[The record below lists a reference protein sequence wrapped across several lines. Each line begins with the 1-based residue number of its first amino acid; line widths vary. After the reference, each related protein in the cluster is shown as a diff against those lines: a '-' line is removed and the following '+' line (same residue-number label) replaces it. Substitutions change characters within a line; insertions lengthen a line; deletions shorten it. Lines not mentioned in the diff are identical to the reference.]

1 MLAQIG
7 ELARRLYTF
16 LVMVLYFVASSPIK
30 VSDGIIAPGYEP
42 DALEVLKKKNGGK
55 YCVLEV
61 GQIT

>member
-1 MLAQIG
+1 M
-7 ELARRLYTF
+7 
-16 LVMVLYFVASSPIK
+16 VMCFVASSPIK

>member
-1 MLAQIG
+1 M
-7 ELARRLYTF
+7 F
-16 LVMVLYFVASSPIK
+16 LVMVLCFVASSFIK

-42 DALEVLKKKNGGK
+42 DALEVLKKKKGGK